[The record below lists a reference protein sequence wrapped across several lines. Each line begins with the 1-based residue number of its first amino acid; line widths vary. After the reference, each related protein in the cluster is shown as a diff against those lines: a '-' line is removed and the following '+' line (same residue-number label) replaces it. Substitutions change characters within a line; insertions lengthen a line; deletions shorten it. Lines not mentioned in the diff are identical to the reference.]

1 MSGEVYMDV
10 VYSQK
15 ESRSKTIRRLSFFT
29 AKNIRSPD
37 NKKIKIKWVKKGH
50 VKLFIEEETF
60 ICNRP

>member
-10 VYSQK
+10 VYAQK

-37 NKKIKIKWVKKGH
+37 NKNKNKKIG
-50 VKLFIEEETF
+50 
-60 ICNRP
+60 